1 MFRSS
6 LNQPPVMS
14 KTDDAMEEVGDEYY
28 EFDGAKLEIKHNATI
43 RRSELS
49 IEPKITST
57 ASSHP
62 SVLEGSDSIYSP
74 SSSFAQ
80 HDSSIRMAD
89 DNNSGKDNSF
99 PSLEHTNPSGQKRGR
114 F

>member
-1 MFRSS
+1 MFRNS

-28 EFDGAKLEIKHNATI
+28 EFDGAKLEIKHNDTI

-74 SSSFAQ
+74 SSSFEQ
-80 HDSSIRMAD
+80 HESSIRMAD

-99 PSLEHTNPSGQKRGR
+99 PSLEHTKPSG
-114 F
+114 